1 MRGYFR
7 NFLTPFRYNL
17 TKNSNGM
24 LKLKNRYTKLIF
36 FKVYEYDC
44 KSDETTGIVRE
55 VFQ

>member
-7 NFLTPFRYNL
+7 NFLTPFRYN
-17 TKNSNGM
+17 
-24 LKLKNRYTKLIF
+24 TKLIF

>member
-1 MRGYFR
+1 
-7 NFLTPFRYNL
+7 LTL
-17 TKNSNGM
+17 
-24 LKLKNRYTKLIF
+24 